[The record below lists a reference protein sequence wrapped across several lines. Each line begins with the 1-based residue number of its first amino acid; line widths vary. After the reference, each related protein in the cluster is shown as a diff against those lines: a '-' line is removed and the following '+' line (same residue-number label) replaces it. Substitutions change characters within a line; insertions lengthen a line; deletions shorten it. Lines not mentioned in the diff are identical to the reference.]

1 MTTSPGLGPC
11 PARDV
16 AIVGFAHAEHTSE
29 TPGTTNG
36 VEMLAPVF
44 AECFAQTGLDR
55 TDIDFWCSGS
65 SDYLAGRA
73 FSFIS
78 AIEAI
83 GATPSIQESHVEGD
97 AAWALFEAWLTI
109 LSGHADIALV
119 YGFGKA
125 SAAAD
130 LDQAMAAQLD
140 PYTLAPLVPGRHNLA
155 ALQARAGLDAGT
167 WSRDDMSRIAS
178 RVHGIDA
185 AEASAA
191 ARTADPLTAFDCPPV
206 TDGACA
212 VILAAAPAARKARA
226 NPAWITGIGQAID
239 SAEIG
244 ARDLTT
250 SPSVAEAARQAVGGA
265 GLGANG
271 VDVAE
276 LHTPYSHQEIIV
288 RDALGLG
295 PDVAITPSGG
305 SLRADPLF
313 SAGLERIGY
322 AAKSIYDGGA
332 RRALGHATSGPL
344 LQHNLVAVLEGRE

>member
-1 MTTSPGLGPC
+1 MTTAQ

-16 AIVGFAHAEHTSE
+16 AIVGFAHAEHTGAS
-29 TPGTTNG
+29 PGTTNG

-109 LSGHADIALV
+109 LSGHADTALV

-125 SAAAD
+125 SASHD
-130 LDQAMAAQLD
+130 LDATMAAQLD
-140 PYTLAPLVPGRHNLA
+140 PYTQSPLGPGRHHLA
-155 ALQARAGLDAGT
+155 ALQARAGIDAGL
-167 WSRDDMSRIAS
+167 WSPDDLARIVSRA
-178 RVHGIDA
+178 RGIDP
-185 AEASAA
+185 AEAAA
-191 ARTADPLTAFDCPPV
+191 SSQDFPPLTALDCPPV

-212 VILAAAPAARKARA
+212 VILAARPTAEKIRTA
-226 NPAWITGIGQAID
+226 PAWIAGLGQAIE
-239 SAEIG
+239 SAELG
-244 ARDLTT
+244 ARDLTA
-250 SPSVAEAARQAVGGA
+250 SPSVREAARQAGGGA
-265 GLGANG
+265 GLGPL
-271 VDVAE
+271 DIAE

-288 RDALGLG
+288 RRELGLG
-295 PDVAITPSGG
+295 DDVRITPSGG
-305 SLRADPLF
+305 SLAADPMF

-322 AAKSIYDGGA
+322 AAKAIYDGGA

-344 LQHNLVAVLEGRE
+344 LQHNLVALLEGRA

>member
-1 MTTSPGLGPC
+1 MTTAQ

-16 AIVGFAHAEHTSE
+16 AIVGFAHAEHTGAS
-29 TPGTTNG
+29 PGTTNG

-109 LSGHADIALV
+109 LSGHADTALV

-125 SAAAD
+125 SASHD
-130 LDQAMAAQLD
+130 LDATMAAQLD
-140 PYTLAPLVPGRHNLA
+140 PYTQSPLGPGRHHLA
-155 ALQARAGLDAGT
+155 ALQARAGIDAGL
-167 WSRDDMSRIAS
+167 WSPDDLARIVSRA
-178 RVHGIDA
+178 RGIDP
-185 AEASAA
+185 AEAAA
-191 ARTADPLTAFDCPPV
+191 SSQDFPPLTALDCPPV

-212 VILAAAPAARKARA
+212 VILAARPTAEKIRTA
-226 NPAWITGIGQAID
+226 PAWIAGLGQAIE
-239 SAEIG
+239 SAEHG
-244 ARDLTT
+244 ARDLTA
-250 SPSVAEAARQAVGGA
+250 SPSVREAARQAGGGA
-265 GLGANG
+265 GLGPL
-271 VDVAE
+271 DIAE

-288 RDALGLG
+288 RRELGLG
-295 PDVAITPSGG
+295 DDVRITPSGG
-305 SLRADPLF
+305 SLAADPMF

-322 AAKSIYDGGA
+322 AAKAIYDGGA
-332 RRALGHATSGPL
+332 RRALGHATAGPL
-344 LQHNLVAVLEGRE
+344 LQHNLVALLEGRA

>member
-1 MTTSPGLGPC
+1 MTTVHS

-16 AIVGFAHAEHTSE
+16 AIVGFAHAEHTSA

-109 LSGHADIALV
+109 LSGHADTALV
-119 YGFGKA
+119 YGFGKS

-140 PYTLAPLVPGRHNLA
+140 PYTLGPLGPGRHNLA
-155 ALQARAGLDAGT
+155 ALQARAGIDSGA
-167 WSRDDMSRIAS
+167 WSRDDLAQIVS
-178 RVHGIDA
+178 RVHGIGA
-185 AEASAA
+185 AAASAA
-191 ARTADPLTAFDCPPV
+191 DPAFDPLTAFDCPPV

-212 VILAAAPAARKARA
+212 VILAAGPAAKRIRS
-226 NPAWITGIGQAID
+226 NPAWIAGLGQAID
-239 SAEIG
+239 SGELG

-250 SPSVAEAARQAVGGA
+250 SPSVAEAARQASGGA
-265 GLGANG
+265 GLGA

-295 PDVAITPSGG
+295 PDVALTPSGG

-322 AAKSIYDGGA
+322 AAKAIYDGGA
-332 RRALGHATSGPL
+332 RRSLGHATSGPL
-344 LQHNLVAVLEGRE
+344 LQHNLVAILEGRE

>member
-1 MTTSPGLGPC
+1 MTTAQ

-16 AIVGFAHAEHTSE
+16 AIVGFAHAAHTEAS
-29 TPGTTNG
+29 PGTTNG

-83 GATPSIQESHVEGD
+83 GATPSIQESHIEGD

-109 LSGHADIALV
+109 LSGHADTALV

-125 SAAAD
+125 SASHD
-130 LDQAMAAQLD
+130 LDATMAAQLD
-140 PYTLAPLVPGRHNLA
+140 PYTQSPLGPGRHHLA
-155 ALQARAGLDAGT
+155 ALQARAGCDAGL
-167 WSRDDMSRIAS
+167 WSPDDLARIVSRA
-178 RVHGIDA
+178 RGIDP
-185 AEASAA
+185 AEAAA
-191 ARTADPLTAFDCPPV
+191 APQDFPPLTAFDCPPV

-212 VILAAAPAARKARA
+212 VILAAGPVAERIRTV
-226 NPAWITGIGQAID
+226 PAWIAGLGQAID
-239 SAEIG
+239 SAELG
-244 ARDLTT
+244 ARDLTA
-250 SPSVAEAARQAVGGA
+250 SPSVREAARQASGGE
-265 GLGANG
+265 GLGPL
-271 VDVAE
+271 DIAE

-288 RDALGLG
+288 RRELGLG
-295 PDVAITPSGG
+295 DDVRITPSGG
-305 SLRADPLF
+305 SLAADPMF

-322 AAKSIYDGGA
+322 AAKAIYDGGA
-332 RRALGHATSGPL
+332 RRTLGHASSGPL
-344 LQHNLVAVLEGRE
+344 LQHNLVALLEGRG